1 MLHTLRAFKA
11 GIFRALAHPTR
22 VAIVEYL
29 RFGEVPE
36 PRLREKV
43 GVTPESFAQHL
54 DVLVRK
60 NIVQSRVAGG
70 QTIYTLRDPAFAKV
84 LEALREYFLDHL
96 NEAIAM
102 LRQEGEVIGDGPD
115 TPTPPPGRPPRPEP
129 RPS

>member
-1 MLHTLRAFKA
+1 MLHTLRVFKA
-11 GIFRALAHPTR
+11 RIFKALAHPTR

-29 RFGEVPE
+29 RFGELPE
-36 PRLREKV
+36 LRLREKV

-70 QTIYTLRDPAFAKV
+70 QTIYSLRDQAFAKV

-102 LRQEGEVIGDGPD
+102 LRREGEVIGDGPD
-115 TPTPPPGRPPRPEP
+115 TPTPPPASPPRPGP
-129 RPS
+129 R